1 MDNTKTDSIMS
12 YDSQRKMKKLHF
24 SCLTPP
30 QRIQRTNRL
39 VSTALTWWRSNILL
53 FHHPYYI
60 FVRYCDLG
68 SSYYIVDEMMC
79 LSQTLREH
87 HQRHLFDRKR

>member
-1 MDNTKTDSIMS
+1 MS

-39 VSTALTWWRSNILL
+39 VSTALTWWRSNNLL
-53 FHHPYYI
+53 IHHPYYI
-60 FVRYCDLG
+60 FIRCDLCC
-68 SSYYIVDEMMC
+68 SYCIVDEMMC
-79 LSQTLREH
+79 LSQTLREQ
-87 HQRHLFDRKR
+87 HQCHLFDRKR